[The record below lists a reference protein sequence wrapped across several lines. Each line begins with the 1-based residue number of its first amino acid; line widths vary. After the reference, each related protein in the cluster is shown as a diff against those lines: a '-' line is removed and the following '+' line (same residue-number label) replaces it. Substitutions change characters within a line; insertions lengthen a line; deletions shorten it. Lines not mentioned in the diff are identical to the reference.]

1 MLNNLPKITV
11 YITNYNYGKYLGKSI
26 NSVLRQTFKDFELII
41 IDDGSNDNS
50 KKVLKKYFKNKKIKI
65 ILQKNKG
72 LIRSSNIAIKL
83 ATGRFIMRLD
93 ADDYLDKNALLILY
107 NEIIKNNEIALV
119 YSDYILVDRNEN
131 LINHERRNLIK
142 NNSLKNIPA
151 HGACSLI
158 RKSALFEVGLYNEK
172 FDRQDGYDLWLK
184 LSKRYQIKNV
194 NLPLFYYRQHGKNLT
209 INNSKLL
216 KVRSEIF
223 DTHIKKMPQKRDC
236 FCIIPVRGKKF
247 DSSCLSLTKFKKKY
261 LLFHTID
268 VALKAKKVNK
278 IILSTSDPT
287 IIRIVKNFYK
297 EKIIICKRKEKYSLI
312 NTNFRESL
320 IKFLKEKK
328 LIKEKNLF
336 LILNFGYPFLKSY
349 FIDKAINNLIF
360 FNNDKVLSVNTDIQ
374 KNYYYYSNNGLKII
388 DNQNR
393 KGFLNLEK
401 NLIYFECGGISAHNK
416 KSLLSEDSTKIKV
429 GHVFIDKYSSIN
441 IQNAEDIKIYQDI

>member
-50 KKVLKKYFKNKKIKI
+50 KKILKNYFKNKKIKI
-65 ILQKNKG
+65 IIQKNKG

-107 NEIIKNNEIALV
+107 NEIVKNNEIALV

-172 FDRQDGYDLWLK
+172 FDRQDGYDVWLK
-184 LSKRYQIKNV
+184 LSKRYQIRNV

-223 DTHIKKMPQKRDC
+223 DTHIKKMPQKKDC
-236 FCIIPVRGKKF
+236 VCIIPVREIG
-247 DSSCLSLTKFKKKY
+247 
-261 LLFHTID
+261 
-268 VALKAKKVNK
+268 
-278 IILSTSDPT
+278 
-287 IIRIVKNFYK
+287 R
-297 EKIIICKRKEKYSLI
+297 
-312 NTNFRESL
+312 
-320 IKFLKEKK
+320 
-328 LIKEKNLF
+328 
-336 LILNFGYPFLKSY
+336 
-349 FIDKAINNLIF
+349 
-360 FNNDKVLSVNTDIQ
+360 
-374 KNYYYYSNNGLKII
+374 
-388 DNQNR
+388 
-393 KGFLNLEK
+393 
-401 NLIYFECGGISAHNK
+401 AH
-416 KSLLSEDSTKIKV
+416 V
-429 GHVFIDKYSSIN
+429 
-441 IQNAEDIKIYQDI
+441 